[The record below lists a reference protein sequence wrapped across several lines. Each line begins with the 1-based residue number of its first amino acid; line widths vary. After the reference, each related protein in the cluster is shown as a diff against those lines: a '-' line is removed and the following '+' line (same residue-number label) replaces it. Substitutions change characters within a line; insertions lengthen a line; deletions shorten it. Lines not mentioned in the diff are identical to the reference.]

1 MEGVMAYR
9 RAILNQD
16 VFSKCA
22 GYPFPGTV
30 TLRNV
35 AKVSKFVNDLWTHP
49 QTLSIISK
57 VLGVKVEAVMPT
69 EIGHTNIQVP
79 GSGDVLSQLSIQP
92 SAEACSMTKEEE
104 TYDPLSGSSVI
115 PWQYV
120 GTISCHAQLF

>member
-1 MEGVMAYR
+1 MAYR
-9 RAILNQD
+9 RAILNQG

-35 AKVSKFVNDLWTHP
+35 AKVSKFVDDLWTHP

-57 VLGVKVEAVMPT
+57 VLGVRVEAVMPT
-69 EIGHTNIQVP
+69 EIGHTNIQVS

>member
-69 EIGHTNIQVP
+69 EIGHTNIQVS

-92 SAEACSMTKEEE
+92 SAEACPMTNEEK

-120 GTISCHAQLF
+120 G

>member
-30 TLRNV
+30 TLRNI
-35 AKVSKFVNDLWTHP
+35 ARVSKFVNDLWTHP
-49 QTLSIISK
+49 QTLSIISN
-57 VLGVKVEAVMPT
+57 VLGVKVDAIMPT
-69 EIGHTNIQVP
+69 EIGHTNIQVS
-79 GSGDVLSQLSIQP
+79 GSGDVLSQLSVQP
-92 SAEACSMTKEEE
+92 SAEACPMTNEEKA
-104 TYDPLSGSSVI
+104 YDPLSGSSVI

-120 GTISCHAQLF
+120 GR